1 MDGLGLQ
8 NLLGWLASLAERPG
22 WTAWDTDSHP
32 WAVTDPV
39 DEVGVE
45 EEKNL
50 SYSSRAPVRKDRLAR
65 EKQTGIS

>member
-1 MDGLGLQ
+1 MVLGCRTYLAGLPLWLRDQDGQHGTPMVTLG
-8 NLLGWLASLAERPG
+8 
-22 WTAWDTDSHP
+22 
-32 WAVTDPV
+32 AVTDPV

-50 SYSSRAPVRKDRLAR
+50 FYSSRAPVRKDRLAR